1 MSIEQ
6 RLRDDQKTAMRARD
20 AATLNAIR
28 SIQAEVATA
37 KTAPGFK
44 GDVDDALF
52 VKVISTYVK
61 RISKSKVEYD
71 TMGERGAEQAGK
83 LGFEIQYLTQYLP
96 KKLNEQDTRMLIEQA
111 IADIGADDSTPA
123 GQVVGAVMRSGED
136 LDGALVNRLVRE
148 ALEN

>member
-6 RLRDDQKTAMRARD
+6 RLRDDQKTAMKARD

-37 KTAPGFK
+37 KTAPGFE
-44 GDVDDALF
+44 GEVDDALF

-61 RISKSKVEYD
+61 RISKSKTEYD
-71 TMGERGAEQAGK
+71 ALGEPGAEQVDK
-83 LGFEIQYLTQYLP
+83 LGFEIEYLTRYLP
-96 KKLNEQDTRMLIEQA
+96 KKLNEQDTRMLIERA

-123 GQVVGAVMRSGED
+123 GQVVGAVMRSGQD
-136 LDGALVNRLVRE
+136 LDGALVNRLGRE
-148 ALEN
+148 ALES

>member
-6 RLRDDQKTAMRARD
+6 RLRDDQKTAMKARD

-37 KTAPGFK
+37 KTAPGFE
-44 GDVDDALF
+44 GEVDDALF

-61 RISKSKVEYD
+61 RISKSKTEYD
-71 TMGERGAEQAGK
+71 TMGERGAEQADK
-83 LGFEIQYLTQYLP
+83 LGFEIEYLTQYLP
-96 KKLNEQDTRMLIEQA
+96 KKLNEQDTRMLIERA

-136 LDGALVNRLVRE
+136 LDGSLVNRLVRE